1 VRKRIIPRLKSCHI
15 IVKGVVFHM
24 AAAQRG
30 TIEFRNFEQEAA
42 RMTIRTVILSSAAG
56 LMAVAGIVTAHAA
69 DDAKVAPLKLTPKE
83 VAEKAARK
91 GCKVKICSAF
101 LLKKPGEDVK
111 CNVVK
116 SWRKEQLNKMVGKAR
131 VSWPWGAVQCTADL
145 NLPRDQ
151 MIKAMDEAKFELALQ
166 KHTVSCI
173 VQREKEPSTIKFAFS
188 PKVKFEGGKA
198 VKASLNWGKIEAPT
212 LIKGAMWTATAT
224 DNTFN
229 VLQSTLVEDINEF
242 IGKKCPA
249 LKDELK

>member
-1 VRKRIIPRLKSCHI
+1 
-15 IVKGVVFHM
+15 
-24 AAAQRG
+24 
-30 TIEFRNFEQEAA
+30 
-42 RMTIRTVILSSAAG
+42 MTIRSVFFAG
-56 LMAVAGIVTAHAA
+56 VAGTMAALGVATAQAA

-83 VAEKAARK
+83 IAEKAARK

-101 LLKKPGEDVK
+101 LLKKPGEDVT

-116 SWRKEQLNKMVGKAR
+116 SWRKEQLDKMVKKAR

-145 NLPRDQ
+145 KLPRDQ
-151 MIKAMDEAKFELALQ
+151 MIKAMNEAKFELSLE
-166 KHTVSCI
+166 KHTVSCV
-173 VQREKEPSTIKFAFS
+173 VQREKEPSTIKFAFA

-229 VLQSTLVEDINEF
+229 VLQSTLVEDINDF

-249 LKDELK
+249 LKSELK